1 MYADTPI
8 KGPLAQLT
16 HAATI
21 AEFFKVERDPKGY
34 ITAIIINPS
43 PKMPIGAP
51 KTVADIP
58 TAKKLLYAALACIE
72 QPWETLSPRNHSLH
86 YAKDAARILG
96 VAMRMDPK
104 GNWRQYD
111 YDATR
116 EKEVTHMYNRAKRGT
131 SLGDFQ
137 REQGFVPKG
146 LQDKHDAINQVIL
159 DGVILNP
166 AGFQALAK
174 WADAWSKA
182 VDAVEAE
189 NIRLESF
196 EGARDGR
203 KVFAQTLA
211 GAEQA
216 EGKPFIEVL
225 ADAGVQKFDAETVV
239 LVKGG
244 RTRQVRA
251 TASNAADML
260 AGYLAE
266 GYIVKPN

>member
-8 KGPLAQLT
+8 TGPLAQLT

-21 AEFFKVERDPKGY
+21 REFMHVERDPKGY
-34 ITAIIINPS
+34 ITAIVINPS
-43 PKMPIGAP
+43 PKMPVGSP
-51 KTVADIP
+51 KTIADIP
-58 TAKKLLYAALACIE
+58 TCKKLLYAALACIE
-72 QPWETLSPRNHSLH
+72 QPWAELEPRNHSLS

-111 YDATR
+111 YDYTR
-116 EKEVTHMYNRAKRGT
+116 GKEVTHMYTRQKRGT

-166 AGFQALAK
+166 AGFQALAR
-174 WADAWSKA
+174 WADAWLNAK
-182 VDAVEAE
+182 DAIEAQD
-189 NIRLESF
+189 IRLESF
-196 EGARDGR
+196 EAARDGR

-211 GAEQA
+211 GEEQA
-216 EGKPFIEVL
+216 QGKSVIEVL
-225 ADAGVQKFDAETVV
+225 AGAGIEKFDAESIV
-239 LVKGG
+239 LVNGG
-244 RTRQVRA
+244 KKRQVRKDA
-251 TASNAADML
+251 ANAADML

-266 GYIVKPN
+266 GYVVQK